1 MRARVF
7 LIVVVWAFGPV
18 LVSAGLGHAS
28 VLTKTFGFSATD
40 FLPGITPSPPPPQT
54 TVTGTVTLTFDPGAS
69 GIPDDAHPDSI
80 LLSIAGQTY
89 SVDEVSF
96 RYFGPENIQK
106 TFQIG
111 VPDIGT
117 LVLGTNDF
125 VLDLTYDVVADT
137 GNAGSFFYVTPATS
151 VYFSASTTVR
161 VVPAPEPASV
171 LLIAGGIVGLLGIAW
186 CRKPAR
192 V

>member
-1 MRARVF
+1 
-7 LIVVVWAFGPV
+7 
-18 LVSAGLGHAS
+18 
-28 VLTKTFGFSATD
+28 
-40 FLPGITPSPPPPQT
+40 
-54 TVTGTVTLTFDPGAS
+54 
-69 GIPDDAHPDSI
+69 
-80 LLSIAGQTY
+80 LLSIVGQAYT
-89 SVDEVSF
+89 VDEVSF

-125 VLDLTYDVVADT
+125 VLDLTYDVVSDT
-137 GNAGSFFYVTPATS
+137 GNAGSIFYVTPATNNR

-171 LLIAGGIVGLLGIAW
+171 LLIAGGVVGLLGIAW
-186 CRKPAR
+186 CRKPAC